1 MKRSWEDEDDDQEL
15 SGAPAAKRVR
25 FGATNIEIEPHDE
38 SKNNDNPSNNRII
51 HIVLDAYGHSDKG
64 KKGSMEDKLL
74 IEPDLA
80 RITRYPYFSRKS
92 NGMPTKFA
100 LFSVFD
106 GHGGASIATNLQMNL
121 KDLIISKIVQY
132 NSESNNNNLN
142 SNNMATKPPINQE
155 NTDPIDEYAAK
166 IVNIQK
172 ALHASFKLMDDR
184 VEYSMFIFLFIS
196 ICEGCLRARI
206 MPFVQG

>member
-1 MKRSWEDEDDDQEL
+1 MKRSWDNDEEL
-15 SGAPAAKRVR
+15 DGPPAAKRVR
-25 FGATNIEIEPHDE
+25 FGTKNIEIEPDDE
-38 SKNNDNPSNNRII
+38 SKHNDNNTNERKLHII
-51 HIVLDAYGHSDKG
+51 LDAYGHSDKG

-132 NSESNNNNLN
+132 NGEANNN
-142 SNNMATKPPINQE
+142 SNNIATKPALINQ
-155 NTDPIDEYAAK
+155 NGNQIDDSAS

-184 VEYSMFIFLFIS
+184 FCHS
-196 ICEGCLRARI
+196 
-206 MPFVQG
+206 